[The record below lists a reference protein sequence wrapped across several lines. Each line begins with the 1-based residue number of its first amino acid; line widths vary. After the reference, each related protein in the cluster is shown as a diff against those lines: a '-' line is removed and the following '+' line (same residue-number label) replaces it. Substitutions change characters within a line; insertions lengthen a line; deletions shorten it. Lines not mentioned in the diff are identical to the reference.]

1 MRHLFMHLDL
11 VQFIRTLYIRPL
23 MVEMLESPSTDYR
36 TKDLK
41 LYETEP
47 DSEASTEMAKGQAT

>member
-1 MRHLFMHLDL
+1 MHLDF

-23 MVEMLESPSTDYR
+23 MVEMLASPVTDYR

-47 DSEASTEMAKGQAT
+47 NSEACTEMAKGQAT